1 MKLSRVIFLL
11 LSLIMLMLLC
21 GAGAYFCDKEE
32 SILNA
37 KAANPGI
44 AIEDAV
50 FSDIPDEILEETVM
64 IGNYVIKN
72 EGTVKIFP
80 SVETKMQINGK
91 APENDED
98 ILVTIEYPQVLEPG
112 TSEQGKIRITFP
124 GAERLKEGE
133 FELVI
138 SNMFIA
144 STGEKGKGFICGP
157 VNQEIRFQEETALY
171 VPYRSRNIALSA
183 VYTDGCGLD
192 EAPLLRWYRSDDE
205 VMRSGDEM
213 KWSLFSVEDDQTFT
227 IMKDHVM
234 TVRYEL
240 EIKQG
245 TVRSDIYRIYIKE
258 GELQTESYDY
268 LSGERTDDEVE
279 KVSG

>member
-1 MKLSRVIFLL
+1 
-11 LSLIMLMLLC
+11 MLLC

-112 TSEQGKIRITFP
+112 TSEQGK
-124 GAERLKEGE
+124 
-133 FELVI
+133 
-138 SNMFIA
+138 
-144 STGEKGKGFICGP
+144 
-157 VNQEIRFQEETALY
+157 
-171 VPYRSRNIALSA
+171 
-183 VYTDGCGLD
+183 
-192 EAPLLRWYRSDDE
+192 
-205 VMRSGDEM
+205 SG
-213 KWSLFSVEDDQTFT
+213 SHFRGR
-227 IMKDHVM
+227 KD
-234 TVRYEL
+234 
-240 EIKQG
+240 
-245 TVRSDIYRIYIKE
+245 
-258 GELQTESYDY
+258 
-268 LSGERTDDEVE
+268 
-279 KVSG
+279 